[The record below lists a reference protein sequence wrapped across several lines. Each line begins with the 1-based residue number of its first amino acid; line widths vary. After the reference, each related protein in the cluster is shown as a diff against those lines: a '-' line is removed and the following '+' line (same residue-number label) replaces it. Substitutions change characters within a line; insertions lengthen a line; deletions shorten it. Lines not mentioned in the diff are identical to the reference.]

1 MRLLTSMTLKLAS
14 ASCEQLRG
22 IPSCSTAFAV
32 PRQVHSDS
40 KKPSATLTYRFAVA
54 SKPSLVYTLNLN
66 NGSKPPAAQALVAWA
81 SEAQL
86 QTAPRPTWLHLEAAR
101 QRA

>member
-1 MRLLTSMTLKLAS
+1 MRLLTSMTFKLAS

-32 PRQVHSDS
+32 PRQVHS
-40 KKPSATLTYRFAVA
+40 KKPSATSTYRFAAA

-86 QTAPRPTWLHLEAAR
+86 QTAPRPTWLPLEAAR
-101 QRA
+101 QHA